1 MATNP
6 MIAQGVLNRLRSSVV
21 CPNFGNLNVTAPYM
35 GKNMVRVAFEGDFVI
50 QHPTATGVVNSPE
63 PYIPVTLT
71 VALLRTQ
78 QLAADWFT
86 QSLNN
91 SHIGPVTVHPDTS
104 AFPQM
109 SFSNMVIRH
118 IDPGPYD
125 GSGPD
130 VSLTLRGIM
139 YLNNNLWAYA

>member
-21 CPNFGNLNVTAPYM
+21 FPNFGNLNVTAPYM
-35 GKNMVRVAFEGDFVI
+35 GKSMVRVAFEGDFVN
-50 QHPTATGVVNSPE
+50 QHPTATAVVDSPE
-63 PYIPVTLT
+63 PYIPVTIT
-71 VALLRTQ
+71 IALLRTQ
-78 QLAADWFT
+78 KLAADWFT

-91 SHIGPVTVHPDTS
+91 SKIGPATIHPDTS
-104 AFPQM
+104 AFPQIAV
-109 SFSNMVIRH
+109 NNLVIRT

-130 VSLTLRGIM
+130 MNLTLRGIM
-139 YLNNNLWAYA
+139 YLNNNLWSYA